1 MHRSEFWRMAACA
14 GALAILGCGPAGAQ
28 TLATA
33 PAKSVVSTSEGGHEE
48 QVMIDPSLHRFMGTV
63 TALEKPDAQ
72 GHSYS
77 FRLAPVGPKSRAPG
91 PDEFRGWRLTMLSG
105 KRFPAVFEISAN
117 TSSEVTVVSGKS
129 PVDGIGVHDMFI
141 IESMD
146 ATGKS
151 LFAPAGGAASGD

>member
-1 MHRSEFWRMAACA
+1 MQWSEVWRMAARACA
-14 GALAILGCGPAGAQ
+14 LMALSCGLASAQ

-33 PAKSVVSTSEGGHEE
+33 PAKSAISTSEGGHEE
-48 QVMIDPSLHRFMGTV
+48 QVMIDPSLHRFMDTV

-77 FRLAPVGPKSRAPG
+77 FQLAPVGPKSKAPV

-117 TSSEVTVVSGKS
+117 TASEVTVVSGKS
-129 PVDGIGVHDMFI
+129 PIDGIGVHDMFI

-151 LFAPAGGAASGD
+151 LFAPTGGAASGD